1 MQSAKCKMNVFA
13 SQIYYNNRRRRY
25 NNCQLSIIYRSVRFS
40 SVIARS
46 EATRQSAFLCI
57 IKENG
62 FPRSL
67 RSLGMTRVIL
77 HFAFCILHSAFCIS
91 GAARSANAPFAVPG
105 VSCVRRSGL
114 APCRPRHFVS
124 LPSSAPGGGRLT
136 LHLLA

>member
-1 MQSAKCKMNVFA
+1 MHLPHSVWSIMIKITALVRPTNAV
-13 SQIYYNNRRRRY
+13 QI
-25 NNCQLSIIYRSVRFS
+25 LIYRSVGSS

-77 HFAFCILHSAFCIS
+77 HFAFCILHFLQGERIATVAALPRNDTEIFTCCIECGLIVNCQLSIVNYLSLLRSDKYEFEFCS
-91 GAARSANAPFAVPG
+91 
-105 VSCVRRSGL
+105 
-114 APCRPRHFVS
+114 
-124 LPSSAPGGGRLT
+124 
-136 LHLLA
+136 